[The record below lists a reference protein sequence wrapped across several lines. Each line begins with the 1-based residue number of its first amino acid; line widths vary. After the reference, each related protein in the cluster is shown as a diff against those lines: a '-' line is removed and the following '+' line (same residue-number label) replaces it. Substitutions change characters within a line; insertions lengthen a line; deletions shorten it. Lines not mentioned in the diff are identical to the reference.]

1 MRTYTDL
8 DSYLSLSPSD
18 WTPTQC
24 LCPACGREHTLPFQA
39 VRSGV
44 AQLEHLPEIIQAVL
58 GEVDPQVGVIFD
70 RQIQSLVEER
80 ILSVW
85 QDWMPLPLGA
95 PGQLLDASV
104 EIGDATATTL
114 PEHINILVGVGSG
127 VICDLTKWVATKRG
141 LPFMIVGTAA
151 SVNAYTSITGSMTEN
166 NVKVSKWLNPANAVV
181 LDGGLMATA
190 PQLMTGAGVGD
201 LLARSISNAD
211 WRLSQLLRGTY
222 FCPVPFRMMSR
233 YQEAFLGAIA
243 AVGKSDP
250 EALSLVGDAILVSG
264 YSMTILNGETSPS
277 SGSEHILSHFFDFQ
291 HNIFDLPKQLHGAQV
306 GVGTIIMSAAY
317 EFLREVDPASLD
329 VDSIERRRLS
339 EVAIELDHRRV
350 FGEHADVLNAATMA
364 KRIDD
369 QAFPSYLKQILR
381 TWDDLWETVE
391 PFLMPSQAIRRTLVQ
406 AGGVTTLK
414 AIQRT
419 QAEAEQALLYGSHY
433 RKRYTVL
440 DLFWELGLF
449 PEVAPRIL
457 ERAGV
462 LD

>member
-1 MRTYTDL
+1 
-8 DSYLSLSPSD
+8 
-18 WTPTQC
+18 
-24 LCPACGREHTLPFQA
+24 
-39 VRSGV
+39 
-44 AQLEHLPEIIQAVL
+44 
-58 GEVDPQVGVIFD
+58 
-70 RQIQSLVEER
+70 
-80 ILSVW
+80 
-85 QDWMPLPLGA
+85 
-95 PGQLLDASV
+95 
-104 EIGDATATTL
+104 
-114 PEHINILVGVGSG
+114 
-127 VICDLTKWVATKRG
+127 
-141 LPFMIVGTAA
+141 
-151 SVNAYTSITGSMTEN
+151 
-166 NVKVSKWLNPANAVV
+166 
-181 LDGGLMATA
+181 
-190 PQLMTGAGVGD
+190 
-201 LLARSISNAD
+201 
-211 WRLSQLLRGTY
+211 
-222 FCPVPFRMMSR
+222 
-233 YQEAFLGAIA
+233 
-243 AVGKSDP
+243 
-250 EALSLVGDAILVSG
+250 
-264 YSMTILNGETSPS
+264 
-277 SGSEHILSHFFDFQ
+277 
-291 HNIFDLPKQLHGAQV
+291 
-306 GVGTIIMSAAY
+306 MSAAY

-329 VDSIERRRLS
+329 VDAIERRRLS

-406 AGGVTTLK
+406 AGGVSTLK